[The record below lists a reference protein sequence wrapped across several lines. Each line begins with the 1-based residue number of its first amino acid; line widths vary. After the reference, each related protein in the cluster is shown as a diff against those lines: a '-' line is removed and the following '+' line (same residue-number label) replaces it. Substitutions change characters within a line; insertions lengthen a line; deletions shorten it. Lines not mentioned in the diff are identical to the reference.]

1 VIGTAQS
8 VSLKIH
14 SALARDDDT
23 PLVLAI
29 GFFDGMHRGHR
40 DIARKTRALRKPGW
54 TSAVLTFSNH
64 PASHLRPGSEPALI
78 STPEERIDLLASAGY
93 EECFFIPFDSAV
105 ANQTPDE
112 FLKKTLIEN
121 LGVRG
126 VAVGRTF
133 RFGHGREGDAAL
145 MERVL
150 KENDVAFTPVD
161 IAADENGE
169 RISSTRIRKLIAGG
183 DVPAADR
190 LLGHAYELR
199 GKVIAGAGRGHDLGF
214 PTANLAVPGKLLPRD
229 GVYSGTA
236 RHEGRDYATL
246 VSIGTNPTFDGK
258 TRTVEAWLRDFHDTI
273 YGHELALR
281 DLCFVREQRKFA
293 NADELLTQMEDD
305 ARAVPYPAFG

>member
-1 VIGTAQS
+1 M
-8 VSLKIH
+8 KIH
-14 SALARDDDT
+14 YGLKRDDDT

-29 GFFDGMHRGHR
+29 GFFDGMHRGHQ
-40 DIARKTRALRKPGW
+40 DIARKARELRKPGW
-54 TSAVLTFSNH
+54 SAGVLTFSNH
-64 PASHLRPGSEPALI
+64 PSAFLRPGTEPAFI
-78 STPEERIDLLASAGY
+78 TTPEERVDLLAQAGY
-93 EECFFIPFDSAV
+93 EECFFVPFDAAV

-112 FLKKTLIEN
+112 FLRTTLIEN

-133 RFGHGREGDAAL
+133 RFGHGREGDVAL
-145 MERVL
+145 MDRVL
-150 KENDVAFTPVD
+150 KENGVAFTPVD

-169 RISSTRIRKLIAGG
+169 RISSTRIRTLIAEG
-183 DVPAADR
+183 DVQSADR

-199 GKVIAGAGRGHDLGF
+199 GKVMAGAGRGHGLGF

-229 GVYSGTA
+229 GVYSGVA

-293 NADELLTQMEDD
+293 NSDELLSQMEDD
-305 ARAVPYPAFG
+305 ARAVPYPAFS

>member
-1 VIGTAQS
+1 M
-8 VSLKIH
+8 KIH
-14 SALARDDDT
+14 YALDRADDK

-29 GFFDGMHRGHR
+29 GFFDGMHRGHQ
-40 DIARKTRALRKPGW
+40 DIARKTRELRKPGW
-54 TSAVLTFSNH
+54 SSGVLTFSNH
-64 PASHLRPGSEPALI
+64 PSAFLRPGTEPPLI
-78 STPEERIDLLASAGY
+78 TTPEERVDLLARAGY
-93 EECFFIPFDSAV
+93 EECFFVPFDSAV
-105 ANQTPDE
+105 AKQTPDE

-133 RFGHGREGDAAL
+133 RFGHGREGDVTL
-145 MERVL
+145 MQRVL
-150 KENDVAFTPVD
+150 GENGVAFTPVE

-169 RISSTRIRKLIAGG
+169 RISSTRIRKLIADG
-183 DVPAADR
+183 DVAAADR

-214 PTANLAVPGKLLPRD
+214 PTANLAVPEKLLPRD
-229 GVYSGTA
+229 GVYSGVA
-236 RHEGRDYATL
+236 RHEGRDYAML

-258 TRTVEAWLRDFHDTI
+258 ARTVEAWLRDFHETI

-293 NADELLTQMEDD
+293 NADELLAQMEDD

>member
-1 VIGTAQS
+1 MKV
-8 VSLKIH
+8 H
-14 SALARDDDT
+14 YALDRLDDT

-29 GFFDGMHRGHR
+29 GFFDGMHRGHQ
-40 DIARKTRALRKPGW
+40 DIARKTRELRKPGW
-54 TSAVLTFSNH
+54 SSGVLTFSNH
-64 PASHLRPGSEPALI
+64 PSSFLRPGTEPPLI

-93 EECFFIPFDSAV
+93 EECFFVPFDTAV
-105 ANQTPDE
+105 ASQTPDE

-133 RFGHGREGDAAL
+133 RFGRAREGDVDL

-150 KENDVAFTPVD
+150 KENGVAFAPVE

-169 RISSTRIRKLIAGG
+169 RISSTRIRKLIADG
-183 DVPAADR
+183 DVAGADR

-199 GKVIAGAGRGHDLGF
+199 GTVIAGAGRGHDLGF
-214 PTANLAVPGKLLPRD
+214 PTANIAVPDKLLPRD
-229 GVYSGTA
+229 GVYAGTA

-258 TRTVEAWLRDFHDTI
+258 TRTVEAWVRDFHGTI
-273 YGHELALR
+273 YGHELSMR

-293 NADELLTQMEDD
+293 NAAELLAQMEDD

>member
-1 VIGTAQS
+1 MKV
-8 VSLKIH
+8 H
-14 SALARDDDT
+14 YALDRSDDT

-29 GFFDGMHRGHR
+29 GFFDGMHRGHQ
-40 DIARKTRALRKPGW
+40 DIARRTRALRKPGW
-54 TSAVLTFSNH
+54 NAGVLTFSNH
-64 PASHLRPGSEPALI
+64 PASFLRPGSEPELL
-78 STPEERIDLLASAGY
+78 STPEERVDLLARAGY
-93 EECFFIPFDSAV
+93 EECFFVPFDAAV
-105 ANQTPDE
+105 AKQTPDE
-112 FLKKTLIEN
+112 FLKRTLIEK

-133 RFGHGREGDAAL
+133 RFGHGREGDVAL
-145 MERVL
+145 MEGVL
-150 KENDVAFTPVD
+150 RESGVAFAPVE

-169 RISSTRIRKLIAGG
+169 RISSTHIRKLIADG
-183 DVPAADR
+183 DVQKADH

-199 GKVIAGAGRGHDLGF
+199 GTVIAGAGRGHDLGF

-229 GVYSGTA
+229 GVYSGVA

-293 NADELLTQMEDD
+293 SPDELLSQMEDD

>member
-1 VIGTAQS
+1 MNVHYA
-8 VSLKIH
+8 LK
-14 SALARDDDT
+14 RDDKT

-29 GFFDGMHRGHR
+29 GFFDGMHRGHQ
-40 DIARKTRALRKPGW
+40 DIARQTRRLRKPGW
-54 TSAVLTFSNH
+54 SAGVLTFSNH
-64 PASHLRPGSEPALI
+64 PSAFLRPGTEPPLI
-78 STPEERIDLLASAGY
+78 TTPEERMDSFARAGY

-112 FLKKTLIEN
+112 FLKTTLIEK

-133 RFGHGREGDAAL
+133 RFGHGREGDVTL

-150 KENDVAFTPVD
+150 RKNDVAFVPVE

-169 RISSTRIRKLIAGG
+169 RISSTRIRELIANG
-183 DVPAADR
+183 DVPAADH

-199 GKVIAGAGRGHDLGF
+199 GKVVAGAGRGHGMGF
-214 PTANLAVPGKLLPRD
+214 PTANIAVPEKLLPKD
-229 GVYSGTA
+229 GVYAGTA

-258 TRTVEAWLRDFHDTI
+258 TRTVEAWLRDFHETI
-273 YGHELALR
+273 YGRELSLR
-281 DLCFVREQRKFA
+281 DLRFVREQRKFENA
-293 NADELLTQMEDD
+293 NELLTQMEED
-305 ARAVPYPAFG
+305 ALAVPYPAFG